1 MLANGC
7 TGLEYASCNAEV
19 NQQRMGSKSIWFL
32 EASSVPRIVP
42 ETQQVS
48 VTIH

>member
-1 MLANGC
+1 MLP
-7 TGLEYASCNAEV
+7 CNAEV
-19 NQQRMGSKSIWFL
+19 NPQRMGTKSIWFL
-32 EASSVPRIVP
+32 EASSGPRTAP